1 MSLHSA
7 CVHIVHVDVLVPTS
21 KLMASQPA
29 SNSKVFEF
37 TSFVRGLHAYKDI
50 WDPRIGEVLALKREP
65 ENSTDKWAVAVVRS
79 DLVVGHVP
87 YEIAATISHFL
98 KRDFNK
104 GTVEITGTRIN
115 RGAGLGLG
123 VPCTY
128 RLYGPAAYIQKAQEV
143 IESST
148 TEPSTSDKK

>member
-21 KLMASQPA
+21 MASQPA

-87 YEIAATISHFL
+87 YEIAATISHSL

-115 RGAGLGLG
+115 RGAGLGLE

-148 TEPSTSDKK
+148 TEPSTCDTK